1 MTIEII
7 RNYLPTD
14 ESLNLPEFRIDNR
27 KIYNRNLDNFADGII
42 ERSNAKPNLGIIS
55 KKIITLTANEF
66 EPMGIEEICF

>member
-7 RNYLPTD
+7 KNYLSID
-14 ESLNLPEFRIDNR
+14 ESLNLPKFRIDNR
-27 KIYNRNLDNFADGII
+27 KIHNRNLDNFADGII
-42 ERSNAKPNLGIIS
+42 ERSNTKPNLGIIN